1 MDRVFREADVA
12 LKVISAGF
20 GRTGTMSLK
29 LALEQLGF
37 WPCHHMIEVIEH
49 GDRQVPLWNDA
60 LAGKPDFDKIYDG
73 FSAAVD
79 WPTAAFWKE
88 LADYYPDAK
97 IILSSRSPESWY
109 NSISETI
116 LATVWAPDTWP
127 PQAVEWFTMVTKVL
141 ERSLGE
147 AKERD
152 DIIAAFISHE
162 VAVRSAIPPE
172 RLLVHQAKD
181 GWGPLCAFLGV
192 PVPAD
197 PYPRTNSKEE
207 FFQHMTKADDM

>member
-1 MDRVFREADVA
+1 MNVTVKA
-12 LKVISAGF
+12 ISAGF

-37 WPCHHMIEVIEH
+37 GPCHHMMEVVEK
-49 GDRQVPLWNDA
+49 GETQVPLWNA
-60 LAGKPDFDKIYDG
+60 AVAGKADFDAIYAG
-73 FSAAVD
+73 YRAAVD

-88 LADYYPDAK
+88 LAAHYPDAK
-97 IILSSRSPESWY
+97 MILSSRSAESWY

-127 PQAVEWFTMVTKVL
+127 PQAVEWFRMVAKVL
-141 ERSLGE
+141 DRSLGE
-147 AKERD
+147 ARD
-152 DIIAAFISHE
+152 KAALIARFNAHEAEVKAAF
-162 VAVRSAIPPE
+162 PPG

-181 GWGPLCAFLGV
+181 GWEPLCAYLGV
-192 PVPAD
+192 PVPET

-207 FFQHMTKADDM
+207 FFENMKKADEM